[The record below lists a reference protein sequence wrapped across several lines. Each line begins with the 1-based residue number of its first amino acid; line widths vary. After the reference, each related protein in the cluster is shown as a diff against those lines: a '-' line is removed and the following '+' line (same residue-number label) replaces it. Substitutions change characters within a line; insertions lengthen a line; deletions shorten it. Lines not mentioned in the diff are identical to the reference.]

1 MAEIKSAHTTFR
13 LIPLALESSN
23 EEWIISDV
31 SLRID
36 NNRQSV
42 LWRPIPHPTIL
53 RNEYRKLVIGI
64 RRFVERLTATDS
76 DNLFEEVEPFFF
88 VPLELDFEF
97 ECLDGELSPDG
108 DGEITL
114 RVMINTNSRKPEYVG
129 STISISTTQL
139 QHFLTDLEEETTAVF
154 QQVEA
159 VLA

>member
-13 LIPLALESSN
+13 LIPLALESSS

-42 LWRPIPHPTIL
+42 LWRPIPHPTIR

-64 RRFVERLTATDS
+64 RRFVERLAATGS

-97 ECLDGELSPDG
+97 ECLDGELSPNG

-129 STISISTTQL
+129 STVSISATQL
-139 QHFLTDLEEETTAVF
+139 QHFLNDLEEETAAIF
-154 QQVEA
+154 QQIEA
-159 VLA
+159 ALA